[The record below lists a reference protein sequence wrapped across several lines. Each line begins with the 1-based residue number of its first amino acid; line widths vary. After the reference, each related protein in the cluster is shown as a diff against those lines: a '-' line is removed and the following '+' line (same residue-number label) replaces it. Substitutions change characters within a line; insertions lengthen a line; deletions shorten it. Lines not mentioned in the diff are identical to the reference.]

1 VRHTVATRVVVG
13 VALLLL
19 AASALFALASG

>member
-1 VRHTVATRVVVG
+1 VRHTVATRVVVA